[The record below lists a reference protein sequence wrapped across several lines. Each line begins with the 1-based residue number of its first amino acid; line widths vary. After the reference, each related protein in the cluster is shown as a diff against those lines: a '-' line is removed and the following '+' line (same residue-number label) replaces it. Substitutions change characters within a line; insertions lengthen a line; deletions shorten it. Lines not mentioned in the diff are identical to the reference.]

1 MYPAETAPVSYR
13 RWVRACRVLRSRI
26 AMMKELDIL
35 GTAVWNIERPAIA
48 AALADILRGLSDGS
62 LCPIVGQ
69 RFALAD
75 AGEAQ
80 RAVMRPAR
88 QGKIVLD
95 LGAEAV

>member
-1 MYPAETAPVSYR
+1 
-13 RWVRACRVLRSRI
+13 
-26 AMMKELDIL
+26 MMKELDIL

-48 AALADILRGLSDGS
+48 AALADVLRGLSDGS
-62 LCPIVGQ
+62 LCAIVGQ